1 MRYPKVALNLN
12 RATFIFQEATMGR
25 RAFVDNKDRFFGAAV
40 YLFALADVIGLG
52 MGLLSII
59 PALAPLFQILTT
71 ILIPVGIIYNLFPG
85 GFGGLIVFFILILA
99 VVQNPKISYFIRFN
113 TMQSIL
119 IGIAV
124 SLIQI
129 VFGTLGALGVIGIL
143 VFLIVMPVC
152 IYCMVQCA
160 LGRYPEIPSFSKF
173 VYDQVR

>member
-1 MRYPKVALNLN
+1 
-12 RATFIFQEATMGR
+12 MGR
-25 RAFVDNKDRFFGAAV
+25 HAFTDNKDRFFGAIV
-40 YLFALADVIGLG
+40 YLFALADVMALG
-52 MGLLSII
+52 SGLLSIV

-71 ILIPVGIIYNLFPG
+71 ILIPVGIIYNIIPG
-85 GFGGLIVFFILILA
+85 GFGGIIIFFILILA

-124 SLIQI
+124 SLINI
-129 VFGTLGALGVIGIL
+129 VFGTIGGLGIIGIL

-160 LGRYPEIPSFSKF
+160 LGKYPEIPSFSKF
-173 VYDQVR
+173 VYQQVR